1 MLKPSTLLAFPF
13 IYNDQVIKSLKS
25 ELLTYLALVDGV
37 PRNADPLQWWE
48 RNEGELPNWSQACKK
63 VLLCQ
68 PSSAALERVF
78 SILKTMH
85 FNDRQHSSVEDY
97 VESAVMLQYNYNCD

>member
-48 RNEGELPNWSQACKK
+48 HNEGELPNWSQACKK
-63 VLLCQ
+63 VLFMPAIIC
-68 PSSAALERVF
+68 
-78 SILKTMH
+78 
-85 FNDRQHSSVEDY
+85 
-97 VESAVMLQYNYNCD
+97 CC